1 MILQKEIIILA
12 EQQGVTKS
20 TIEKDW
26 VLSHFIAAIYSQR
39 ELAESLV
46 FKGGTC
52 LKKCWIPDYRF
63 SEDLDFTSINPS
75 FILTRK
81 HLEGI
86 SDYLRK
92 NEGISSYLEF
102 MRPLRFKNRI
112 TGYEA
117 KLKYWGA
124 DHPANTAPPPPDRW
138 STSIKMEVIL
148 YETILF
154 PAAQKTI
161 LHDYSDKI
169 KLTTNLIPCY
179 TIEES
184 LAEKIRALIQRS
196 YSAPRDLYDI
206 WYLTQNFLDLDY
218 KGIGEAFHEKM
229 RYKKLEFN
237 GIQQLLN
244 PAKDKVLK
252 AAWKSSLEHQIPRGK
267 LPDFETVKE
276 KLIIVL
282 KRILE

>member
-12 EQQGVTKS
+12 EQQGVAKS

-26 VLSHFIAAIYSQR
+26 VLGHFIAAIYTHP
-39 ELAESLV
+39 ELAGSLV

-52 LKKCWIPDYRF
+52 LRKCWIPDYRF
-63 SEDLDFTSINPS
+63 SEDLDFTSINPE

-81 HLEGI
+81 HLDAITNYLWVNEEI
-86 SDYLRK
+86 STH
-92 NEGISSYLEF
+92 LESLQ
-102 MRPLRFKNRI
+102 PLKFNNRI

-117 KLKYWGA
+117 NLKYWGA
-124 DHPANTAPPPPDRW
+124 DHPANTAPPHPDRW
-138 STSIKMEVIL
+138 TTSIKVEVIL
-148 YETILF
+148 YETIFF
-154 PAAQKTI
+154 PTTQKKI
-161 LHDYSDKI
+161 LHRYSDQA
-169 KLTTNLIPCY
+169 KLTTSLIPCY

-206 WYLTQNFLDLDY
+206 WYLTRNFPGLDY
-218 KGIGEAFHEKM
+218 KGIGEAFHEKI
-229 RYKKLEFN
+229 RYKKLKFS
-237 GIQQLLN
+237 GIDQLLN

-252 AAWKSSLEHQIPRGK
+252 AAWKSSLEHQIPQGK

-276 KLIIVL
+276 TILLLL